1 MIKENVQVVDATPM
15 QPTKGSAGL
24 TTLNR
29 LKPGNSSLFDCSR
42 GTAGLKTQLAGQA
55 TTVSNVSAATGGIG
69 RGKFVMRD
77 TK

>member
-1 MIKENVQVVDATPM
+1 MKENVQVVESATIVA
-15 QPTKGSAGL
+15 T
-24 TTLNR
+24 
-29 LKPGNSSLFDCSR
+29 R

-69 RGKFVMRD
+69 RGKFVERD

>member
-1 MIKENVQVVDATPM
+1 MIKETVRVVDTTPM

-24 TTLNR
+24 Q
-29 LKPGNSSLFDCSR
+29 
-42 GTAGLKTQLAGQA
+42 TQLAGKA

-69 RGKFVMRD
+69 RGKFVERD